1 MGGIQADFTTTRD
14 LLASAGISVIGKPV
28 RTREEAAAT
37 ATEFGFPCVMKLL
50 SPDVIHKTD
59 AGVVVLDIESAS
71 TAADTFDSILA
82 NAAKAGA
89 RRIDG
94 VLVQQQARRGFELL
108 VGACQDPIF
117 GPVTMVGHGGRY
129 VELFKDVSP
138 GVGVLTRADAERM
151 LSETLA
157 SRVIAGFRG
166 PALDRDAI
174 VDLTIRVSQLM
185 EARPEVTE
193 LDLNPVILYPKGLCI
208 VDARLIVGE
217 PIVHP
222 RAVHLS
228 DTRLSSLEAIFAA
241 RSVAV
246 VGASRPGSIGG
257 IILKNSSRVERLY
270 PLNPKRDTL
279 MGLKCYRDFT
289 HLPGPV
295 DVAVFAVAPET
306 TIASFRQFCQ
316 TGGKGAIVVSD
327 GFAEIGR
334 TDLEDEL
341 RAIAEQYG
349 VVYIGPNCLGV
360 FDNFSGLNTL
370 FLPMR
375 RLNISTRPGPLGVIS
390 QSGGVGLELLEMA
403 AADNLAIGKWVSCG
417 NASGISIPELLAH
430 MGDDP
435 RIRVIAIYVEGLR
448 NGLQFMEVARRVARR
463 KPVIVIKGGMA
474 GGAAATLS
482 HTASL
487 AGSFQAFKAACHQ
500 AGLYLLEELTED
512 PKILIN
518 VLSILTTQK
527 PARNNRVAVVS
538 VGGGAGILLADQ
550 ITANGMQ
557 LTTFS
562 KTTQAKLTRLLEAK
576 IRAASESERAR
587 IAERV
592 AANPLDLFGDADDDR
607 LLEAIQILNDDAHT
621 DIIVVGLY
629 FQIPYLSEY
638 IAERLAELMPEMR
651 KPLIISPRGYS
662 HYVQST
668 TEYLAQ
674 HNVRTYTVPM
684 VKPLAIAL
692 DIWKRYDLDFAAGCP
707 ETFAAPAAGNAAE
720 RKRDL

>member
-1 MGGIQADFTTTRD
+1 MPGTQVDYTTTKN
-14 LLASAGISVIGKPV
+14 LLQSFGISIIGTPV
-28 RTREEAAAT
+28 RTREEAVAT
-37 ATEFGFPCVMKLL
+37 ATEIGFPCVMKLI

-59 AGVVVLDIESAS
+59 VGVVILDIASAS
-71 TAADTFDSILA
+71 TAGKSYDTIVA
-82 NAAKAGA
+82 NGRKAGA
-89 RRIDG
+89 QRIDG
-94 VLVQQQARRGFELL
+94 VLVQTQARPGFELL
-108 VGACQDPIF
+108 VGARQDPVF
-117 GPVTMVGHGGRY
+117 GPVTMIGYGGRY
-129 VELFKDVSP
+129 VELFKEVAP
-138 GVGVLTRADAERM
+138 GVGVLTRADVERM
-151 LSETLA
+151 LSETVV

-166 PALDRDAI
+166 PALDKDAVI
-174 VDLTIRVSQLM
+174 DLTIRVSQLM

-193 LDLNPVILYPKGLCI
+193 LDLNPVILYPKGCCI
-208 VDARLIVGE
+208 VDARMIVGE
-217 PIVHP
+217 PIHHP

-228 DTRLSSLEAIFAA
+228 ETRLRSLKAIFEAK
-241 RSVAV
+241 SVAV
-246 VGASRPGSIGG
+246 VGASSPGSIGG

-270 PLNPKRDTL
+270 PINPKRDTL
-279 MGLKCYRDFT
+279 MGLKCYKDF
-289 HLPGPV
+289 HDLPTPA

-306 TIASFRQFCQ
+306 TIASFRQFCE

-334 TDLEDEL
+334 SDLEDEL
-341 RAIAEQYG
+341 RAISEQHG

-375 RLNISTRPGPLGVIS
+375 RLNTNTKPGLVGVVS

-430 MGDDP
+430 MGDDR

-448 NGLQFMEVARRVARR
+448 NGLQFMEVGRKIAKR

-474 GGAAATLS
+474 GGAAATMS

-500 AGLYLLEELTED
+500 AGFYLIEELTED

-538 VGGGAGILLADQ
+538 VGGGAAILLADQ
-550 ITANGMQ
+550 ITSNGMQ
-557 LTTFS
+557 LTTFAEDTQS
-562 KTTQAKLTRLLEAK
+562 KLARLLGSK
-576 IRAASESERAR
+576 IRAASDADRAR
-587 IAERV
+587 IADRV
-592 AANPLDLFGDADDDR
+592 ASNPLDLFGDADDDR
-607 LLEAIQILNDDAHT
+607 LLEAIRILNDDQNT
-621 DIIVVGLY
+621 DVIVVGLY
-629 FQIPYLSEY
+629 FQVPYLSEY
-638 IAERLAELMPEMR
+638 IAERLVEVMREMR
-651 KPLIISPRGYS
+651 KPLILSARGYS
-662 HYVQST
+662 HFVQQT

-674 HNVRTYTVPM
+674 HDVHTYTVPM
-684 VKPLAIAL
+684 IKPLAIAL
-692 DIWKRYDLDFAAGCP
+692 DIWKRYDLDFTA
-707 ETFAAPAAGNAAE
+707 
-720 RKRDL
+720 